1 MIEILTF
8 VLFLI
13 FAIQIVF
20 FALSASFK
28 TDKFTDLSYGLTFV
42 AAVLILFFTKSNQ
55 SLVQIITAFLITV
68 WGLRLAGYLF
78 VRILKT
84 KKDTRF
90 DKIRNDPVKFA
101 KFWFL
106 QAIAIFIILLPALII
121 LNTQKTASLSFF
133 LTGLVI
139 WSAGFIVESIA
150 DQQKFVFKSKAENKD
165 KWIPTGLWKY
175 SRHPNYFGEIL
186 IWWGIFIIAL
196 PYLEGWLILSAVGPL
211 FITCL
216 LLFVTGIPTL
226 EKKYEEKYKNDPDFA
241 EYKLQTSLLVPLPPK
256 I

>member
-20 FALSASFK
+20 FALAASFK

-42 AAVLILFFTKSNQ
+42 AVVLFLFFTKSSQ
-55 SLVQIITAFLITV
+55 SFVQSITVLLITA

-106 QAIAIFIILLPALII
+106 QAVSIFIILLPAFVI
-121 LNTQKTASLSFF
+121 LNSDKTTNFSYLWIGFM
-133 LTGLVI
+133 I
-139 WSAGFIVESIA
+139 SAGGLTIEAIA
-150 DQQKFVFKSKAENKD
+150 DQQKFAFKNKAENKD
-165 KWIPTGLWKY
+165 RWISTGLWKY

-186 IWWGIFIIAL
+186 IWWGIFAIAL
-196 PYLEGWLILSAVGPL
+196 PYLENWLYMIIARPL
-211 FITCL
+211 FITFL

-226 EKKYEEKYKNDPDFA
+226 EKKHEEKYKNEPDFA
-241 EYKLQTSLLVPLPPK
+241 KYKSKTSLLIPLPPK

>member
-1 MIEILTF
+1 MIETLITA
-8 VLFLI
+8 LFLI

-20 FALSASFK
+20 FILAASFR

-186 IWWGIFIIAL
+186 IWW
-196 PYLEGWLILSAVGPL
+196 
-211 FITCL
+211 
-216 LLFVTGIPTL
+216 
-226 EKKYEEKYKNDPDFA
+226 
-241 EYKLQTSLLVPLPPK
+241 
-256 I
+256 